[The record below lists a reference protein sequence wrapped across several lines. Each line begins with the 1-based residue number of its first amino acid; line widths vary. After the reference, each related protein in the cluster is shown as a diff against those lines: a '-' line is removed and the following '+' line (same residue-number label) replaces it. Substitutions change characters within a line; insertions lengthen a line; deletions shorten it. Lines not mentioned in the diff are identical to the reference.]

1 MGKYQSYDAD
11 VDRNERKRMMA
22 EVQMHELE
30 ANYLFDA
37 VGRGGLPPP
46 PMLAEGHFL
55 PPQYFEVGGQNFGG
69 EAPKFRRRR
78 RRFRKI
84 LGKFSKN
91 CCLKM
96 Q

>member
-1 MGKYQSYDAD
+1 MIFQKIFRQKGGDWDA
-11 VDRNERKRMMA
+11 
-22 EVQMHELE
+22 QL
-30 ANYLFDA
+30 
-37 VGRGGLPPP
+37 GGEGACP

-55 PPQYFEVGGQNFGG
+55 PPPQYFEVGGQNFGG